1 MRRLLKIYYYNLTA
15 RSIEVDESDVII
27 TVEDLINQQIQDTAS
42 KNEILQARR
51 TSLMLQNIQYFW
63 KDFNG
68 GKHDSLHF

>member
-27 TVEDLINQQIQDTAS
+27 TVEDLINQQIQDIAS
-42 KNEILQARR
+42 TNEILQARR
-51 TSLMLQNIQYFW
+51 TSLMLQNIRYFW

-68 GKHDSLHF
+68 GKHDRLHF